1 MVDFNSPIG
10 RKIKRRL
17 REEQIIWLITVDAHN
32 TPQPRPVWFHWDG
45 RDILIFSQTGAA
57 KVRHIQHNPNVAL
70 NFNTDSKGDEV
81 GVMIG
86 EARIQAEALPANRMR
101 NYLRKYS
108 QGLQDIGLTV
118 AEMKAEYPVILLV
131 NLVSLRGF

>member
-1 MVDFNSPIG
+1 MVDFNSLIG

-17 REEQIIWLITVDAHN
+17 REEQIIWLTTVDSHN

-45 RDILIFSQTGAA
+45 NHVLIFSQTGVA
-57 KVRHIQHNPNVAL
+57 KVRHILHNPKVAL
-70 NFNTDSKGDEV
+70 NFNTDSSGEEV

-86 EARIQAEALPANRMR
+86 EAHIQAEALPTNRIR
-101 NYLRKYS
+101 NYLRKYR

-118 AEMKAEYPVILLV
+118 AEMQADYPVII
-131 NLVSLRGF
+131 LVSLLSLRG